1 MIENIIIF
9 LVFALSLAYLIHTVW
24 KQFSAKNTA
33 GCAKGCGAC
42 GAIDFSKIE
51 QQIAAK
57 EKQALEKI
65 PV

>member
-1 MIENIIIF
+1 MIENLVIF
-9 LVFALSLAYLIHTVW
+9 IVFALALAYLGNMVW

-42 GAIDFSKIE
+42 GNIDFNKIE

-57 EKQALEKI
+57 EKQPLEKI
-65 PV
+65 PM